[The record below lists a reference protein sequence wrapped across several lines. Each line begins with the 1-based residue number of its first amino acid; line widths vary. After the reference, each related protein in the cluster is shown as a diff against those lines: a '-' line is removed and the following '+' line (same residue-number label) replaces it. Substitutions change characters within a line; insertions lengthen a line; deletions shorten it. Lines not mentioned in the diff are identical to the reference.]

1 MAPQGTA
8 REYVESYVKEQDVQ
22 DYLSQQQPKYDPH
35 KAQQQASETSRHEA
49 DAQERQRGQQ
59 KPHSSQ
65 SIHLPTVNPI
75 PATDNQQTNEEQ
87 REEQQQPQIVWTY
100 RDAADQRKEIHNA
113 AQDNC
118 ADLHAE
124 LWSCFKDGSW
134 WDKAKM
140 CEAQKQKFWA
150 CYNKQKKFL
159 KEANYKGPINVPE
172 QDDKILQEALLLPRD
187 D

>member
-8 REYVESYVKEQDVQ
+8 REYVESFVKEQDVQ
-22 DYLSQQQPKYDPH
+22 DYLARQQPKYDPH
-35 KAQQQASETSRHEA
+35 KAQQQASETSHHEAPNQGKQQEQQRHE
-49 DAQERQRGQQ
+49 
-59 KPHSSQ
+59 PSQ
-65 SIHLPTVNPI
+65 SIHRPTLNPM
-75 PATDNQQTNEEQ
+75 PAADEQQTNEQQQQ
-87 REEQQQPQIVWTY
+87 RQQPQVVWTY

-150 CYNKQKKFL
+150 CYNKQKV
-159 KEANYKGPINVPE
+159 NVEWETAKKVTNLRLTEIPE
-172 QDDKILQEALLLPRD
+172 GCQLQRPYQRT
-187 D
+187 